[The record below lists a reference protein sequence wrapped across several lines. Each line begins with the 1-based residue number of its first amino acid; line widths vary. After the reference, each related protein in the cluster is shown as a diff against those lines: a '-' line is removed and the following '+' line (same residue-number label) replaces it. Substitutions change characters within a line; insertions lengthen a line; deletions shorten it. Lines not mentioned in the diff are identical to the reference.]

1 MWKSLVSR
9 VWRKIPRRAR
19 LQIIRATQK
28 KFTVSVVAVIT
39 RGEDGRIL
47 LLDHLLRPGAS
58 WALPGGFI
66 EAGEQ
71 PEAAIRRE
79 IREETTLE
87 LENVRLVRVRTIRR
101 HIEIVFRAEA
111 KGAARPSS
119 NEIKQAGWFAPD
131 EFPAEAAAVQR
142 RIVTEAL
149 NQK

>member
-1 MWKSLVSR
+1 MWKILVSKA
-9 VWRKIPRRAR
+9 WQKIPRRAR

-39 RGEDGRIL
+39 RAEDGRIL
-47 LLDHLLRPGAS
+47 LLDHFLRPGAG

-87 LENVRLVRVRTIRR
+87 LENIKLARVRTIRR
-101 HIEIVFRAEA
+101 HIEIVFHAEA
-111 KGAARPSS
+111 RGEARPNSG
-119 NEIKQAGWFAPD
+119 EIKEARWFAHD
-131 EFPAEAAAVQR
+131 EFPPEVAEAQK
-142 RIVTEAL
+142 RIVEEAL
-149 NQK
+149 NQR